1 MCRALIDQFDPSK
14 QLIHMLIH
22 MHGKVLEVKSHEFE
36 CIMGLKDNGTVI
48 DLFGDVSEIMRLRD
62 GLHRKNKK
70 IWIRDIQSSC

>member
-1 MCRALIDQFDPSK
+1 MCCALIDRFDPSK
-14 QLIHMLIH
+14 QLIH

-48 DLFGDVSEIMRLRD
+48 DLFGDVSEITRLRD